1 MKPILK
7 NLLKEIAAVAIPYA
21 ALWTAATVYAQSLPK
36 PETDKLAILIAE
48 PVRWYDYGQYFP
60 GVKDIYVHRVEQ
72 AFGKRAVVYDPATKE
87 NLGVVL
93 RDESISDMVIAGH
106 GSWDSWQLRAATESD
121 KRRSDVEV
129 RFIQLPKGA
138 QKKRGL
144 FVRHT
149 CGLDRG
155 IGLHTLVEQE
165 VAEGYLIELKDATNG
180 KVKEFTK
187 YNEQHMRVIV
197 YEGMPLGKEEEKRV
211 DQIIKKYFENELA
224 KTDVRWSIDTPQL
237 GEDIVENRQNV
248 RGWQSVTN
256 PLLFLWDPIPK
267 YVDYVEDYKVTKR
280 DKVLAAKEYR
290 IISEM
295 EYDIEAEVAIYS
307 GKNKKLLEHAIDEIK
322 QKYKERQED
331 EQSWNE
337 SNECTPT
344 KEERIALIKNLLREA
359 TREEEELAKMH
370 YTQEYEVRGECPPPT
385 MISFSGELREIN
397 NLPHNVWSSTI
408 FNFNYEKW
416 GMECDRKESMEAFL
430 EQCLPAPATGHWIA
444 RPELYNY

>member
-7 NLLKEIAAVAIPYA
+7 KLFKGIAAVAIPYA

-36 PETDKLAILIAE
+36 PETDKLAILIAQ
-48 PVRWYDYGQYFP
+48 PVQWFDYAQYFP
-60 GVKDIYVHRVEQ
+60 GAKDIYVHRVEQ
-72 AFGKRAVVYDPATKE
+72 AFGKRAEVYDLATKQDLE
-87 NLGVVL
+87 TVL
-93 RDESISDMVIAGH
+93 RDAAISDMVIAGH
-106 GSWDSWQLRAATESD
+106 GSWGSWVLSAATEERKS
-121 KRRSDVEV
+121 KRDSEV
-129 RFIQLPKGA
+129 RFIYLPKGA
-138 QKKRGL
+138 QKKKGL

-149 CGLDRG
+149 CGLDRD
-155 IGLHTLVEQE
+155 IGLQTLVDKD
-165 VAEGYLIELKDATNG
+165 VAKAYLVELKEATHG
-180 KVKEFTK
+180 KVKNFTG

-197 YEGMPLGKEEEKRV
+197 YEGMPLDKEEEKRV
-211 DQIIKKYFENELA
+211 DLIIKKYFENELA
-224 KTDVRWSIDTPQL
+224 KTEVRWSMDTPQL
-237 GEDIVENRQNV
+237 GEGIVERREDV

-307 GKNKKLLEHAIDEIK
+307 GKNKKILEHAIDEIK

-359 TREEEELAKMH
+359 TREEEELAEM
-370 YTQEYEVRGECPPPT
+370 YYAQEYEARGECPPPT
-385 MISFSGELREIN
+385 MINFNGELREIK

-408 FNFNYEKW
+408 LNFNYENW
-416 GMECDRKESMEAFL
+416 GMEYDRKESMEAFL